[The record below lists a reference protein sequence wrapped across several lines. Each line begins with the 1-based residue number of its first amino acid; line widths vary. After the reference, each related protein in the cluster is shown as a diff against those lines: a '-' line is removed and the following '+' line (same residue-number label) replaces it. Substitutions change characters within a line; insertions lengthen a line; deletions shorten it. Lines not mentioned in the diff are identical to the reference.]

1 MAGLD
6 DGDHVCAEVYLLML
20 HEPYEE
26 ERHPVPI
33 NATIVHAAT
42 LLHPSVPQP
51 DGGRMYR
58 CLTEFPDRSPGC
70 VMPLSTLTHELNGGR
85 LWGAVGD
92 WERVTDAVV
101 ALARADRCDAMPLG
115 LPQVSAALLAG
126 GPHTTLTMHH
136 PDGTSTEY
144 GGTDRLERLRELEG
158 HVRGFVA
165 RAPFWPGDDLVTPA
179 PFAGPR
185 PYRPY
190 RPESHG
196 WR

>member
-6 DGDHVCAEVYLLML
+6 NGDREFVEVYLLTL

-70 VMPLSTLTHELNGGR
+70 VVPLSTLTFELNGGR

-92 WERVTDAVV
+92 WERVTNAVV
-101 ALARADRCDAMPLG
+101 ALARAGQCDAMPLG
-115 LPQVSAALLAG
+115 LPQLSATLLAN
-126 GPHTTLTMHH
+126 GPNTKLTMHH
-136 PDGTSTEY
+136 PNGTSTEY
-144 GGTDRLERLRELEG
+144 DGAERLVRLRDLEER
-158 HVRGFVA
+158 VRAAAA
-165 RAPFWPGDDLVTPA
+165 RAPFWPGEGLVPPA

-190 RPESHG
+190 RPDAHG